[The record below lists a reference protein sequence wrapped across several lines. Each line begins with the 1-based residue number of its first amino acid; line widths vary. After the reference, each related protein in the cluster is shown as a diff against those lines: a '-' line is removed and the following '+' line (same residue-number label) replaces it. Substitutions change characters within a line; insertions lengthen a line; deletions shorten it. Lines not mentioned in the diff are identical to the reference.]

1 MQQPHRKAVTF
12 CYVPCRLGYGE
23 TPYPSDFALC
33 AVFQCSGVR
42 NYSVGV
48 AYRLKRKYKPTAA
61 SSLYKLAPFPK
72 VRITSYA
79 IFFRVSAFYRYLR
92 CVMFLNV
99 PPPNFT
105 KTARFLKSSCRICVL
120 VPRIAAFLK
129 NSRAAFCNRY
139 FSLLIVFN
147 AKTVCNRLHFSAFRA
162 ARNALIFVRHLC
174 AIEMKMR

>member
-79 IFFRVSAFYRYLR
+79 IFFRGSAFYRYLR
-92 CVMFLNV
+92 CVMFRNV

-105 KTARFLKSSCRICVL
+105 KTARFFEKFVPYLRPCSQNCRFSEKFPCS
-120 VPRIAAFLK
+120 FLQP
-129 NSRAAFCNRY
+129 
-139 FSLLIVFN
+139 LL
-147 AKTVCNRLHFSAFRA
+147 
-162 ARNALIFVRHLC
+162 
-174 AIEMKMR
+174 